1 MKQKFLAMFA
11 AAVVLLGLT
20 GCTAVDN
27 PSTPDTSILEQ
38 SLIGLWWDEFEY
50 ADVTETGEPYSRVL
64 LVVEVNADHTGC
76 IYLAAF
82 DDKSDE
88 PLAVYGGPEDAG
100 FNWRLLADGRVQ
112 LSDPVT
118 GETYA
123 LTRGAGGSYGNDMTN
138 VSNTSLAYNNG
149 SVWLSNG
156 SYSGTLAKADANKA
170 ADIGKKTQAGPV
182 SLDLTSPAV
191 GQVIG
196 DDGKNYDYSSLPGGV
211 TAIAKICYVDGA
223 GKGLALALT
232 DEGKMDSGKA
242 SSTAAAHKPALSNGK
257 WKLATKSE
265 WNNMI
270 NVGGYIT
277 LRDGFTS
284 VGGTNLESDR
294 YWSDTPHERYYDDVW
309 CYSFDGIGFWD
320 SDPWNISNYVRACLA
335 F

>member
-1 MKQKFLAMFA
+1 MPF
-11 AAVVLLGLT
+11 T
-20 GCTAVDN
+20 
-27 PSTPDTSILEQ
+27 
-38 SLIGLWWDEFEY
+38 
-50 ADVTETGEPYSRVL
+50 RVL
-64 LVVEVNADHTGC
+64 LAVQVDADHTGC
-76 IYLAAF
+76 IYLGALG
-82 DDKSDE
+82 DTSDE
-88 PLAVYGGPEDAG
+88 PIAVYGGPQDAG
-100 FNWRLLADGRVQ
+100 FTWGLLTDGRVQ

-156 SYSGTLAKADANKA
+156 SYSGTLAKADAEKA
-170 ADIGKKTQAGPV
+170 ADIGKKTQASPV
-182 SLDLTSPAV
+182 SLNLTSPAV

-211 TAIAKICYVDGA
+211 TAIAKICYVDED

-232 DEGKMDSGKA
+232 DEGKMDARKA

-265 WNNMI
+265 WKDMI
-270 NVGGYIT
+270 YVGDYIT
-277 LRDGFTS
+277 LRDGFSS
-284 VGGTNLESDR
+284 VGGTNLKSDR
-294 YWSDTPHERYYDDVW
+294 YWSDTEHEHYYDDVW
-309 CYSFDGIGFWD
+309 CYSFDGNGWD
-320 SDPWNISNYVRACLA
+320 SDPWNLENYVRACLA